1 MNSSINK
8 FVLDNGLTILLK
20 EIHHAP
26 IVSNWIWYRVGS
38 RNEVPGKTGISHW
51 VEHLQFKGTKKFPIH
66 VLDAKI
72 SKVGGYWNAM
82 TYMDWTTYYE
92 TLPSEKAEIAY
103 ELEADRI
110 VNSIFDK
117 KEIELERTVVI
128 SEREGNE
135 NEPMFQLSE
144 AIRSA
149 AFEEH
154 PYGREVIGEMQ
165 DLRTITRDDLYT
177 HYQNYYSP
185 NNAVIAIAGDFNTEN
200 LLENLTRKYQHIES
214 NTLPVDDIPPE
225 GFIGTQ
231 KHVVVEGPGDTEY
244 IQISYRAPKAA
255 QNDFFALLVLD
266 SLLTGPSS
274 FSMFGGGSV
283 SNKTSRL
290 YQKIIETDLAVS
302 ISGGLQATI
311 DPYLYDIFTIPSP
324 GKNTDLVIESIDEE
338 IDRIQNNS
346 ISQLEIERAIKQAK
360 ALFAYGS
367 ESITN
372 QAFWMG
378 YSAMFADHTWF
389 ETYINNLENVTKSQ
403 ILTTAQ
409 KYLNPD
415 HRVIGVYRPK
425 QKETN

>member
-1 MNSSINK
+1 M
-8 FVLDNGLTILLK
+8 
-20 EIHHAP
+20 
-26 IVSNWIWYRVGS
+26 
-38 RNEVPGKTGISHW
+38 
-51 VEHLQFKGTKKFPIH
+51 
-66 VLDAKI
+66 
-72 SKVGGYWNAM
+72 
-82 TYMDWTTYYE
+82 
-92 TLPSEKAEIAY
+92 
-103 ELEADRI
+103 
-110 VNSIFDK
+110 
-117 KEIELERTVVI
+117 
-128 SEREGNE
+128 
-135 NEPMFQLSE
+135 
-144 AIRSA
+144 
-149 AFEEH
+149 
-154 PYGREVIGEMQ
+154 
-165 DLRTITRDDLYT
+165 
-177 HYQNYYSP
+177 
-185 NNAVIAIAGDFNTEN
+185 
-200 LLENLTRKYQHIES
+200 
-214 NTLPVDDIPPE
+214 
-225 GFIGTQ
+225 
-231 KHVVVEGPGDTEY
+231 
-244 IQISYRAPKAA
+244 PKAA